1 MAEQILLLSQ
11 MKRSAIIS
19 NKLVTDISN
28 KKAIKNF

>member
-11 MKRSAIIS
+11 MKRSAIIIS
-19 NKLVTDISN
+19 KLVTDISN